1 MDFAQ
6 LLSAAIEN
14 ALNRYIRLDPDGPA
28 TFASLEG
35 RVIVIELSGLDLN
48 LAIFPSADEFM
59 LLTDFDGEADARLRG
74 TPLAF
79 AKLAL
84 AQDKRDQLFNG
95 EIELSGDT
103 RLANKFSLLF
113 SQLNI
118 DWEEVLANSVGDIAA
133 HKMANGLHSFQ
144 QWLTRAAHSVSLD
157 SGEYLQEEARLSPAN
172 AELRSF
178 IQQVDELRDGTD
190 RLAARLKLLHNQFS
204 QNSPSQKATQN
215 SAQNSTQNPKEQ

>member
-1 MDFAQ
+1 MDVAQ
-6 LLSAAIEN
+6 LLSATVEN

-35 RVIVIELSGLDLN
+35 RVIVIELSGVDVN

-84 AQDKRDQLFNG
+84 AQDKRDQLFSG

-118 DWEEVLANSVGDIAA
+118 DWEELVAKGLGDIAA
-133 HKMANGLHSFQ
+133 HKIGNGLRSVQ
-144 QWLTRAAHSVSLD
+144 QWLARTGHSVSLD

-178 IQQVDELRDGTD
+178 IQQVDELREGTD
-190 RLAARLKLLHNQFS
+190 RLAARLRLLHNQLIQKS
-204 QNSPSQKATQN
+204 SSP
-215 SAQNSTQNPKEQ
+215 NSTQNPTE

>member
-1 MDFAQ
+1 MDVAQ

-35 RVIVIELSGLDLN
+35 RVIVIELSGIDVE

-79 AKLAL
+79 ARLAL
-84 AQDKRDQLFNG
+84 AQDKRDQLFSG

-113 SQLNI
+113 SQLDI
-118 DWEEVLANSVGDIAA
+118 DWEELLAKGLGDIAA
-133 HKMANGLHSFQ
+133 HKIGNGLRSFQ
-144 QWLTRAAHSVSLD
+144 RWLTRAGHSVSLD

-178 IQQVDELRDGTD
+178 IQQVDELREGAD
-190 RLAARLKLLHNQFS
+190 RLAARLKLLHNQLS
-204 QNSPSQKATQN
+204 QQTPSP
-215 SAQNSTQNPKEQ
+215 NSTQNATE

>member
-1 MDFAQ
+1 MDVAQ
-6 LLSAAIEN
+6 LLSATIEN

-28 TFASLEG
+28 SFASLEG
-35 RVIVIELSGLDLN
+35 RVIVLELSGLGLN

-84 AQDKRDQLFNG
+84 AEDKRDQLFSG
-95 EIELSGDT
+95 EIEVSGDT
-103 RLANKFSLLF
+103 RLANKFSQLF

-118 DWEEVLANSVGDIAA
+118 DWEELAANSVGDIAA
-133 HKMANGLHSFQ
+133 HKMANGLRSLQ
-144 QWLTRAAHSVSLD
+144 QWLVRAGHSVSLD

-178 IQQVDELRDGTD
+178 IQQVDELREGTD
-190 RLAARLKLLHNQFS
+190 RLAVRLELLHNQL
-204 QNSPSQKATQN
+204 SQKRSSKNT
-215 SAQNSTQNPKEQ
+215 TQNPAE

>member
-1 MDFAQ
+1 MDVAQ
-6 LLSAAIEN
+6 LLSATIEN

-35 RVIVIELSGLDLN
+35 RVIVVELSGLDLN

-59 LLTDFDGEADARLRG
+59 LLNDFDGEADARLRG

-84 AQDKRDQLFNG
+84 AQDKRDQLFSG
-95 EIELSGDT
+95 EIEVSGDT
-103 RLANKFSLLF
+103 RLANKFSQLF

-118 DWEEVLANSVGDIAA
+118 DWEEFAANSVGDIAA
-133 HKMANGLHSFQ
+133 HKMANGLRSLQ
-144 QWLTRAAHSVSLD
+144 QWLVRAGHSVSLD

-178 IQQVDELRDGTD
+178 IQQVDELREGAD
-190 RLAARLKLLHNQFS
+190 RLAVRLELLHNQL
-204 QNSPSQKATQN
+204 SQKLSSKNT
-215 SAQNSTQNPKEQ
+215 TQNPAEK

>member
-1 MDFAQ
+1 MDVAQ

-28 TFASLEG
+28 AFAPFEG
-35 RVIVIELSGLDLN
+35 RVIVIELSGLGLN

-84 AQDKRDQLFNG
+84 AQDKRDQLFSG

-118 DWEEVLANSVGDIAA
+118 DWEELASKGVGDIAA
-133 HKMANGLHSFQ
+133 HKLGNSLRSFQ
-144 QWLTRAAHSVSLD
+144 QWLARTGHSVSLD

-178 IQQVDELRDGTD
+178 IQQVDELREGTD
-190 RLAARLKLLHNQFS
+190 RLAVRLKLLHNQLS
-204 QNSPSQKATQN
+204 ENTSPRNSGRN
-215 SAQNSTQNPKEQ
+215 SAQDSTQNPTE

>member
-14 ALNRYIRLDPDGPA
+14 ALNRYIRLDPDGPD

-35 RVIVIELSGLDLN
+35 RVIVIELSGIDVE

-79 AKLAL
+79 ARLAL
-84 AQDKRDQLFNG
+84 AKDKRDQLFSG

-118 DWEEVLANSVGDIAA
+118 DWEEVAAQRVGDIAA
-133 HKMANGLHSFQ
+133 HKMANGLHSLQ
-144 QWLTRAAHSVSLD
+144 QWLTRASHSVSLD
-157 SGEYLQEEARLSPAN
+157 SGEYLQEEVRLTPAN

-178 IQQVDELRDGTD
+178 IQQVDELREGAD
-190 RLAARLKLLHNQFS
+190 RLAVRVKLLHNQLAQKSSS
-204 QNSPSQKATQN
+204 QNPT
-215 SAQNSTQNPKEQ
+215 E

>member
-1 MDFAQ
+1 MDIAQ

-14 ALNRYIRLDPDGPA
+14 ALNRYIHLDPDGPA
-28 TFASLEG
+28 TFAALEG
-35 RVIVIELSGLDLN
+35 RVIVIELSGVDVS
-48 LAIFPSADEFM
+48 LAIFPGADEFM
-59 LLTDFDGEADARLRG
+59 LLSDFDGEADARLRG

-84 AQDKRDQLFNG
+84 AEDKRDQLFSG

-118 DWEEVLANSVGDIAA
+118 DWEEIVAKAVGDIAA
-133 HKMANGLHSFQ
+133 HKIGNGLRNLQ
-144 QWLTRAAHSVSLD
+144 QWLARTGHSVSLD

-178 IQQVDELRDGTD
+178 IQQVDALRDGTE
-190 RLAARLKLLHNQFS
+190 RLAVRLKLHNQY
-204 QNSPSQKATQN
+204 SQKP
-215 SAQNSTQNPKEQ
+215 SSHDAQE

>member
-1 MDFAQ
+1 MDVAQ
-6 LLSAAIEN
+6 LLSATIEN
-14 ALNRYIRLDPDGPA
+14 ALNRYIHLDPDGPA
-28 TFASLEG
+28 AFASLEG
-35 RVIVIELSGLDLN
+35 RVVVIELSGLDIN

-84 AQDKRDQLFNG
+84 AEDKRDQLFNG

-118 DWEEVLANSVGDIAA
+118 DWEELAAKAVGDIAA
-133 HKMANGLHSFQ
+133 HKMGNGLRSFQ
-144 QWLTRAAHSVSLD
+144 QWLARTGHSVSLD

-178 IQQVDELRDGTD
+178 IQQVDDLREGTD
-190 RLAARLKLLHNQFS
+190 RLAARLKLLHNQLS
-204 QNSPSQKATQN
+204 
-215 SAQNSTQNPKEQ
+215 QNSTQNSTE

>member
-1 MDFAQ
+1 MDVAQ

-28 TFASLEG
+28 AFASLEG
-35 RVIVIELSGLDLN
+35 RVIVIELSGIDVS

-59 LLTDFDGEADARLRG
+59 LLTDFDGEADACLRG

-84 AQDKRDQLFNG
+84 AEDKRDQLFSG

-118 DWEEVLANSVGDIAA
+118 DWEELLAKGLGDIAA
-133 HKMANGLHSFQ
+133 HKIGNGLRGFQ
-144 QWLTRAAHSVSLD
+144 QWLARAGHSVSLD

-178 IQQVDELRDGTD
+178 IEQVDQLREGTD
-190 RLAARLKLLHNQFS
+190 RLAARLKLLHNQLS
-204 QNSPSQKATQN
+204 QQTSSP
-215 SAQNSTQNPKEQ
+215 NSTQNATE

>member
-1 MDFAQ
+1 MDLAQ

-35 RVIVIELSGLDLN
+35 RVIEIELSGLDLK
-48 LAIFPSADEFM
+48 LAIFPSAEEFM

-84 AQDKRDQLFNG
+84 AEDKRDQLFSG

-118 DWEEVLANSVGDIAA
+118 DWEELLANSVGDIAA
-133 HKMANGLHSFQ
+133 HKIANGLHSFQ
-144 QWLTRAAHSVSLD
+144 QWMVRAANSVSLD

-190 RLAARLKLLHNQFS
+190 RLAARLKLLHSQLS
-204 QNSPSQKATQN
+204 QNVSP
-215 SAQNSTQNPKEQ
+215 QNSTHNPTE